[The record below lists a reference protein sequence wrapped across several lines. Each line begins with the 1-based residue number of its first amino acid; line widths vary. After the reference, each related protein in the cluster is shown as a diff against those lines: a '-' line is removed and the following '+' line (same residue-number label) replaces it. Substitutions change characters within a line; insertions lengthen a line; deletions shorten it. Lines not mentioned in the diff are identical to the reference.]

1 LVSSLYKT
9 LDKIEEIILKA
20 FDGKIN
26 VDYIRDNFVQIILM
40 LDQFLLNGVPLF
52 EEETVLS
59 GLINPYDYTDKITE
73 KIIGKAKDYDVKT
86 LGNFVRDS
94 QVNYENYIYTDE
106 NQYSEYRILF
116 DFIDYVDMVCDR

>member
-1 LVSSLYKT
+1 MSSLYKT

-20 FDGKIN
+20 FDGKIT
-26 VDYIRDNFVQIILM
+26 VDFIRDNFVQIILM

-86 LGNFVRDS
+86 LANFVQSS
-94 QVNYENYIYTDE
+94 QMNYENYLYTDE

-116 DFIDYVDMVCDR
+116 DFIDYVDIICDR